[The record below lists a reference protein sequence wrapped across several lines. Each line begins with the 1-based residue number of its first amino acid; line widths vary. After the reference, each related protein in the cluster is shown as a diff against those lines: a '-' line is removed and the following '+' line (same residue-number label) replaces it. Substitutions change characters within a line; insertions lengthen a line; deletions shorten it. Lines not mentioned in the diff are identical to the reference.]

1 MSRSILISRGMGK
14 DEDTER
20 FGRDVDRLL
29 ADQPVEEEFTD
40 DAYQADLE
48 VANLLG
54 RVQFTPDPRFRS
66 RLRSQ
71 LLHQLSDEEVQ
82 RMSPMKVF
90 RSLARPVLVAGL
102 SAVLVLA
109 VVFAASPDVRAA
121 AQETARD
128 LVARFV
134 EVDSPLALLFPQE
147 KGAALP
153 TTLPAPDGQVADA
166 VSIGTGELP
175 ELAEG
180 ELPALSNEG
189 VEIEPG
195 KLPLPDALPSRELV
209 SLEEAQAGLDFEILM
224 PSALPEGYSFLG
236 AAPRPELSFGM
247 PGGADPPPDL
257 PKTRPP
263 QVVML
268 VFGNSAGDV
277 LMLSEMLMNDPAPAP
292 AEVPLP
298 AGEGSVQEVTVNGQ
312 PAQYIEGMWSPS
324 GWVSEGHHQLHWQ
337 AGGIMFDL
345 ISPTLGLDDLL
356 AVAESLE

>member
-1 MSRSILISRGMGK
+1 MIRSRGTGK
-14 DEDTER
+14 DRDTER
-20 FGRDVDRLL
+20 FVRDVDRLL

-40 DAYQADLE
+40 DAYRADLE

-54 RVQFTPDPRFRS
+54 RVQFAPDPRFRS
-66 RLRSQ
+66 RLRSHM
-71 LLHQLSDEEVQ
+71 LHQLSDEEVQ
-82 RMSPMKVF
+82 RMSPMRVF
-90 RSLARPVLVAGL
+90 RSLVRPVVVAGL
-102 SAVLVLA
+102 SAVVVLA

-121 AQETARD
+121 AQETARG

-147 KGAALP
+147 NEAALP
-153 TTLPAPDGQVADA
+153 TTLPAPDGQVS
-166 VSIGTGELP
+166 VGEGQPPELGGIELGELP
-175 ELAEG
+175 G
-180 ELPALSNEG
+180 LSNEG
-189 VEIEPG
+189 VEIDPG
-195 KLPLPDALPSRELV
+195 QLALPDAPSPELV

-236 AAPRPELSFGM
+236 AAPRPEPPSGL
-247 PGGADPPPDL
+247 GGADPPADL
-257 PKTRPP
+257 PKMKPP
-263 QVVML
+263 QVAML

-277 LMLSEMLMNDPAPAP
+277 LMLSEMLINDPAPAP

-312 PAQYIEGMWSPS
+312 PAQYVEGMWSPS
-324 GWVSEGHHQLHWQ
+324 GWVAEGHHQLHWQ

-356 AVAESLE
+356 TVAESLE

>member
-1 MSRSILISRGMGK
+1 
-14 DEDTER
+14 
-20 FGRDVDRLL
+20 
-29 ADQPVEEEFTD
+29 
-40 DAYQADLE
+40 
-48 VANLLG
+48 
-54 RVQFTPDPRFRS
+54 
-66 RLRSQ
+66 
-71 LLHQLSDEEVQ
+71 
-82 RMSPMKVF
+82 MKVF
-90 RSLARPVLVAGL
+90 RSLVRPVLVAGL

-128 LVARFV
+128 WVARFV
-134 EVDSPLALLFPQE
+134 EVDSPWALLFPQE

-166 VSIGTGELP
+166 VSVGEGQLP

-195 KLPLPDALPSRELV
+195 QLPLPDALPGRELV

-224 PSALPEGYSFLG
+224 PSALPEGYAFLG
-236 AAPRPELSFGM
+236 AAPRPEPPSGL
-247 PGGADPPPDL
+247 GGADPPPDL
-257 PKTRPP
+257 PKAKPP
-263 QVVML
+263 QVAML

-277 LMLSEMLMNDPAPAP
+277 LMLSEALINDPAPVP

>member
-1 MSRSILISRGMGK
+1 MIRSRGMGK

-20 FGRDVDRLL
+20 FVRDVDRLL

-40 DAYQADLE
+40 DACRADLE
-48 VANLLG
+48 VADLLG
-54 RVQFTPDPRFRS
+54 RVQFAPDPRFRS
-66 RLRSQ
+66 RLRSY

-82 RMSPMKVF
+82 RMSPMRVF
-90 RSLARPVLVAGL
+90 RSLVRPVVVAGL

-121 AQETARD
+121 AQETARE

-153 TTLPAPDGQVADA
+153 TILPAPEGQGADV
-166 VSIGTGELP
+166 VSVDKGQLP
-175 ELAEG
+175 ELGGLELG
-180 ELPALSNEG
+180 ELPALTNEG
-189 VEIEPG
+189 VEIDLGE
-195 KLPLPDALPSRELV
+195 LAVPDASGRELV

-224 PSALPEGYSFLG
+224 PSMLPERYSFLG
-236 AAPRPELSFGM
+236 AAPRPDLSGGL
-247 PGGADPPPDL
+247 PGGADPPADL
-257 PKTRPP
+257 PKAKLP
-263 QVVML
+263 QVAML

-277 LMLSEMLMNDPAPAP
+277 LMLAEALINDPAPVP

-324 GWVSEGHHQLHWQ
+324 GWVSEGHHELHWQ

-356 AVAESLE
+356 AVAESIE

>member
-1 MSRSILISRGMGK
+1 MIRSRGIGK

-20 FGRDVDRLL
+20 FVRDVDRLL

-40 DAYQADLE
+40 DAYRADLG

-54 RVQFTPDPRFRS
+54 RVQFMPDPRFRS

-90 RSLARPVLVAGL
+90 RSLVRPVLVAGL
-102 SAVLVLA
+102 SAVLVLG
-109 VVFAASPDVRAA
+109 VVFAVSPAVRAA
-121 AQETARD
+121 AQETAQE

-134 EVDSPLALLFPQE
+134 EVDSPWALLLPQKE
-147 KGAALP
+147 GAALP
-153 TTLPAPDGQVADA
+153 TTLPAPDGQMADA
-166 VSIGTGELP
+166 ASVGEGQLP
-175 ELAEG
+175 ELGEG
-180 ELPALSNEG
+180 ELPALRNEG

-195 KLPLPDALPSRELV
+195 QLPLPDALPSRELV

-224 PSALPEGYSFLG
+224 PSALPEGYAFMG
-236 AAPRPELSFGM
+236 AAPRPEPPSGM
-247 PGGADPPPDL
+247 LGGADPPPDL
-257 PKTRPP
+257 PKAKPP

-277 LMLSEMLMNDPAPAP
+277 LVLSEALMNDPAPIP

-324 GWVSEGHHQLHWQ
+324 GWVSEGNHELHWQ

-356 AVAESLE
+356 AVAESIE

>member
-1 MSRSILISRGMGK
+1 MNRSRGTGDK
-14 DEDTER
+14 DTER
-20 FGRDVDRLL
+20 FVRDVDRLL

-40 DAYQADLE
+40 DAYRADLE

-66 RLRSQ
+66 RLRSHM
-71 LLHQLSDEEVQ
+71 LHQLSDEEVQ

-90 RSLARPVLVAGL
+90 RSLVRPVVVAGL

-153 TTLPAPDGQVADA
+153 TTLPAPDGQAADA
-166 VSIGTGELP
+166 VSVGEGQLP
-175 ELAEG
+175 ELGEIKPG

-189 VEIEPG
+189 VDIDPG
-195 KLPLPDALPSRELV
+195 KLAVPDPSGRELV

-224 PSALPEGYSFLG
+224 PSALPEGYAFLG
-236 AAPRPELSFGM
+236 AAPRPEPPSGM
-247 PGGADPPPDL
+247 LGGADPPPDL
-257 PKTRPP
+257 PKAKPP

-277 LMLSEMLMNDPAPAP
+277 LVLAEALMNDPAPVP

-298 AGEGSVQEVTVNGQ
+298 AGEGSVQEVTVDGQ

-324 GWVSEGHHQLHWQ
+324 GWVAEGHHELHWQ

-356 AVAESLE
+356 AVAESIE